1 MFFGIGARH
10 PLHRWMLWKIW
21 TCYLEAIPT
30 SANLA
35 VSVTWAPTREFFLA
49 SNTGIWENQDSKSP
63 ILFLV
68 SFLILLLLKTGDL
81 RKILDSTTAQHS
93 GFINCYWKLE
103 FFKCNIRGKELNIF
117 HRVFEYCK
125 VASVGFHLKCYRYSI
140 LIFFAVK
147 SNYKQILSSMGL
159 GFFHPKLRPFPY
171 MLFSDSLFW

>member
-30 SANLA
+30 SASLA
-35 VSVTWAPTREFFLA
+35 VSVTWAPTREFFLV

-81 RKILDSTTAQHS
+81 RKRLDGSTQW
-93 GFINCYWKLE
+93 FYKIVIEYWNFLNATLE
-103 FFKCNIRGKELNIF
+103 GKN
-117 HRVFEYCK
+117 
-125 VASVGFHLKCYRYSI
+125 
-140 LIFFAVK
+140 
-147 SNYKQILSSMGL
+147 
-159 GFFHPKLRPFPY
+159 
-171 MLFSDSLFW
+171 